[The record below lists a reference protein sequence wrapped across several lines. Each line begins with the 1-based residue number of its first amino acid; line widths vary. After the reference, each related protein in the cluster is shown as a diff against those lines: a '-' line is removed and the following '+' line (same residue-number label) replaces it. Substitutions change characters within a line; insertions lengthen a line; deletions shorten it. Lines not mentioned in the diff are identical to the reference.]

1 MAYTYERPEQRAL
14 ADLET
19 LVRHLADELA
29 GWRRRTQRA
38 EAELQELRARGGG
51 IAGPELV
58 QARQRIVELEAENQS
73 LRLRVD
79 AARAQLGLFARR
91 LDFLEQDAAGGAP

>member
-1 MAYTYERPEQRAL
+1 MAYTYERPDQRSL
-14 ADLET
+14 ADLEV

-38 EAELQELRARGGG
+38 ETELQELRSRGGA

-58 QARQRIVELEAENQS
+58 QARQRIVELETENQA

-91 LDFLEQDAAGGAP
+91 LDFLEQDAAGGAG